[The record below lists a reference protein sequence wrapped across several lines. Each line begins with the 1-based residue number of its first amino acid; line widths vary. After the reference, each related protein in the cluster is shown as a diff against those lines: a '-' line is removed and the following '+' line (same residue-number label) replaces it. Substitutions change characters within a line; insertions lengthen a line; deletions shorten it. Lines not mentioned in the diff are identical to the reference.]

1 MYWKI
6 RWQEAFFVS
15 CDDKVG
21 IVIDCAA
28 ILQSILIIFLTNTFR
43 FYNLCHLRP
52 QALAYRLLLQD
63 F

>member
-1 MYWKI
+1 MYGNI
-6 RWQEAFFVS
+6 RWSKAFFVS
-15 CDDKVG
+15 GDDKVG

-43 FYNLCHLRP
+43 FYTLCHLRP
-52 QALAYRLLLQD
+52 QAQAFRLLLQD